1 MACANQTTGSA
12 TGLTNWP
19 NGRAANWA
27 PEVAFSPFRARFPL
41 STDVPILLLNQPN
54 TNIEYDPCE
63 TFIMVWNDW
72 LIHLDSDVSAT
83 SCCSM
88 SDKVDWFTV
97 YEEKLS
103 QERGLLSQPSQLLRA
118 LTPLPESTV
127 PPPRGGGVLPYI
139 FLIGICRLKG
149 YGFCAVL
156 VWNGGVDFACFGLNS
171 GMVFDGSAWTCLS
184 LQFQMDKKERVI
196 CEFETEF

>member
-27 PEVAFSPFRARFPL
+27 REVAFSPFRARFPL
-41 STDVPILLLNQPN
+41 SADVPVLLLNQRN
-54 TNIEYDPCE
+54 TNIEYDLCE

-72 LIHLDSDVSAT
+72 LIQLDSDVSAT
-83 SCCSM
+83 SCCSI
-88 SDKVDWFTV
+88 SDKVDWLTYMKKSCPGKEGHSPSRVNFC
-97 YEEKLS
+97 ELWP
-103 QERGLLSQPSQLLRA
+103 LCPSQQF
-118 LTPLPESTV
+118 

-139 FLIGICRLKG
+139 CHIGICRLKG

-156 VWNGGVDFACFGLNS
+156 VWNGGCRLCLFWSEFGYGFRRECMNVLVVS
-171 GMVFDGSAWTCLS
+171 IPD
-184 LQFQMDKKERVI
+184 R
-196 CEFETEF
+196 

>member
-12 TGLTNWP
+12 TGLTSWP

-41 STDVPILLLNQPN
+41 STDVPILLLNQRN

-103 QERGLLSQPSQLLRA
+103 RKRGSLSQPSQLLRA

-127 PPPRGGGVLPYI
+127 PPPGGGVLPYI
-139 FLIGICRLKG
+139 CHIGICRLKG

-156 VWNGGVDFACFGLNS
+156 VWNGGCRLCLFWSEFGYGFRRECMN
-171 GMVFDGSAWTCLS
+171 VFVASIPDG
-184 LQFQMDKKERVI
+184 
-196 CEFETEF
+196 

>member
-1 MACANQTTGSA
+1 MACGNQTTGSA

-19 NGRAANWA
+19 NGWAANWTR
-27 PEVAFSPFRARFPL
+27 EVAFSPFRTRFPL
-41 STDVPILLLNQPN
+41 SADVPVLLLNQPN

-72 LIHLDSDVSAT
+72 LIQLDSDVSAT
-83 SCCSM
+83 SCCSI
-88 SDKVDWFTV
+88 SDKVDWFTYMKKSCSGKEGHSPSRV
-97 YEEKLS
+97 NFCELWP
-103 QERGLLSQPSQLLRA
+103 LCPSQQF
-118 LTPLPESTV
+118 

-184 LQFQMDKKERVI
+184 FQFQIDKKERVI
-196 CEFETEF
+196 CEFKMDF